1 MRRIL
6 VVGGVAAGT
15 SAASQAKRRAPEA
28 EVVLLERGADV
39 SYGACGI
46 PYNLADPARSIQDLV
61 VVSAER
67 FRAER
72 GIDVRTR
79 HEALRLD
86 LARRVVQ
93 VRDLASG
100 RSSEL
105 GYDALVLATGARA
118 VRPPLPGLEL
128 PGVFLLRELADGATL
143 KRFLAEEEPRRAVIV
158 GAGYI
163 GMEMAEVLRRR
174 GLEVTVLE
182 KVDQIL
188 PGFLP
193 PVVSR
198 VAAELERNGVA
209 FATGVSVLRIEH
221 AAGGLAVVT
230 DRGAH
235 PADLVLVSVGVRPN
249 VSLAQ
254 QAGVAL
260 GPTGAIQVDD
270 HLRTSAPQVW
280 AAGDCA
286 EAEHLVTGRPAWIP
300 LGTTANKQGKA
311 AGANAAGA
319 GERFA
324 GIVGTAAFKV
334 FDLEVGRTG
343 VTPIEAGR
351 AGLEAIASRSTHRTR
366 GHAYP
371 GSKEVTTVLVVEPG
385 SGRLLGAQMA
395 GEEGVTGRIDVL
407 ATALTARMT
416 VAEMEGLDLAYA
428 PPLAPVYDP
437 LLVAA
442 GVARKDLRSPRRTPG
457 GRAPGSAAG

>member
-1 MRRIL
+1 MARIV

-15 SAASQAKRRAPEA
+15 SAASQAKRRVPEA
-28 EVVLLERGADV
+28 EVILLERGPDV

-61 VVSAER
+61 VVPAER

-72 GIDVRTR
+72 GIDVRTG
-79 HEALRLD
+79 HEAQGLDTARQALR
-86 LARRVVQ
+86 

-100 RSSEL
+100 RAYEL

-128 PGVFLLRELADGATL
+128 PGVFLLRELTDGAAL
-143 KRFLAEEEPRRAVIV
+143 KRFLAEEAPRRAVIV

-174 GLEVTVLE
+174 GLAVTVLE
-182 KVDQIL
+182 KVEQIL
-188 PGFLP
+188 PGFSP

-209 FATGVSVLRIEH
+209 VATGVSVLRVER
-221 AAGGLAVVT
+221 AAAGLAVVT
-230 DRGAH
+230 DRGDH

-249 VSLAQ
+249 VALARE
-254 QAGVAL
+254 AGVAL
-260 GPTGAIQVDD
+260 GATGAIRVDD
-270 HLRTSAPQVW
+270 QLRTSAPRVW

-286 EAEHLVTGRPAWIP
+286 EALHLVTGQPAWIP

-311 AGANAAGA
+311 AGANAAG
-319 GERFA
+319 GDERFG

-334 FDLEVGRTG
+334 FELEVGRTG
-343 VTPIEAGR
+343 VTPVEAGR
-351 AGLEAIASRSTHRTR
+351 AGLEAISSQSTHRTR

-371 GSKEVTTVLVVEPG
+371 GSKEVTTVLVAEPG

-416 VAEMEGLDLAYA
+416 LGELEGLDLAYA

-442 GVARKDLRSPRRTPG
+442 SVARKDLRAPRRGG